1 MGGDRTKMALG
12 SSTWMGP
19 SDRSHLLLLESKG
32 PEEPEES
39 QENLSSPGIAE
50 VAVVFFGISTG
61 PFSKPPTVAGM
72 PR

>member
-19 SDRSHLLLLESKG
+19 SDRLHLLLLESKG

-39 QENLSSPGIAE
+39 QKNLSSPGIAE
-50 VAVVFFGISTG
+50 VAVVFFWYFNKAIFQATHGG
-61 PFSKPPTVAGM
+61 
-72 PR
+72 